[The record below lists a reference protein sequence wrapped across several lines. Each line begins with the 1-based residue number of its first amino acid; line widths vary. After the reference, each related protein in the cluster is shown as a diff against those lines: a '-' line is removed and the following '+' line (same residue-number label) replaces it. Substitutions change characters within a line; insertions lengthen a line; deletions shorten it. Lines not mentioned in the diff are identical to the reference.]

1 MMVKH
6 YIHEGQ
12 AGFRKKRS
20 CIDNV
25 YTLKGRLR
33 EGKKTYAFF
42 PWMSRKLMIQSGV
55 MVCRG
60 VAKGGFRRAR
70 LQGQTGCAIARQNN
84 CYVHAV
90 FLL

>member
-1 MMVKH
+1 MVQ
-6 YIHEGQ
+6 YLDDGQALHEGQ

-42 PWMSRKLMIQSGV
+42 LDVQKVYDTVWRNG
-55 MVCRG
+55 
-60 VAKGGFRRAR
+60 
-70 LQGQTGCAIARQNN
+70 LQGRS
-84 CYVHAV
+84 
-90 FLL
+90 